1 MRILCYYVSRLYYQG
16 RKVVKKVADKV
27 LMKGNEAIAEAA
39 IVAGCRH
46 YFGYPITPQTEIAA
60 YMAKRMP
67 KIGGTFLQA
76 ESEIA
81 AINMVYGVASTGKRV
96 MTSSS
101 SPGISLKGEGL
112 SYLAGAD
119 LPSLIVNVQ
128 RGGPGL
134 GGIQPSQSDYYQ
146 ATKAGG
152 HGDFR
157 MIVLAPASVQEMADL
172 TVKGFELAD
181 KYRMTSMILA
191 DGTMG
196 QMMEPVS
203 LDLEVNA
210 SIEKPW
216 ATTGTKM
223 EREHNIVNSLFLVP
237 EELEK
242 SNFERFERYKYI
254 EENECMWEEYLMD
267 DAEICVAAFG
277 IAARVTKNAINEAR
291 KQGIKVGLIRPI
303 TLWPFPTEPFKK
315 AADKVS
321 QIISVELSMG
331 QMIDDVR
338 LASECKVPVTLCNRA
353 GGMIP
358 SPEQVLEAIKE
369 AAKGGAK

>member
-1 MRILCYYVSRLYYQG
+1 M
-16 RKVVKKVADKV
+16 AEKV

-39 IVAGCRH
+39 ILAGCRH

-60 YMAKRMP
+60 YMAKKMP

-76 ESEIA
+76 ESEVA
-81 AINMVYGVASTGKRV
+81 AINMVYGVASTGMRV

-101 SPGISLKGEGL
+101 SPGISLKAEGL

-119 LPSLIVNVQ
+119 LPALVVNVQ

-134 GGIQPSQSDYYQ
+134 GGIQPSQSDYFQ
-146 ATKAGG
+146 ATRGGG
-152 HGDFR
+152 HGDYH
-157 MIVLAPASVQEMADL
+157 MIVLAPASVQEMASL

-203 LDLEVNA
+203 LEFDVAETV
-210 SIEKPW
+210 EKPW

-223 EREHNIVNSLFLVP
+223 SRPHNIVNSLFLQP
-237 EELEK
+237 DELEK
-242 SNFERFERYKYI
+242 YNFSRYERYKQI
-254 EENECMWEEYLMD
+254 EETEAMWEEYRME

-277 IAARVTKNAINEAR
+277 IAARVSKNAVDEAR

-303 TLWPFPTEPFKK
+303 TLWPFPTKALRA
-315 AADKVS
+315 AADKCKAFV
-321 QIISVELSMG
+321 SVELNMG
-331 QMIDDVR
+331 QMIEDIR
-338 LASECKVPVTLCNRA
+338 LATECKCPVSLCNRT

-358 SPEQVLEAIKE
+358 SPEQVLESIRQAQ
-369 AAKGGAK
+369 KGE

>member
-1 MRILCYYVSRLYYQG
+1 MS
-16 RKVVKKVADKV
+16 DKV

-39 IVAGCRH
+39 IIAGCRH

-60 YMAKRMP
+60 YMAKKMP

-81 AINMVYGVASTGKRV
+81 AINMVYGVSATGKRV

-101 SPGISLKGEGL
+101 SPGIALKSEGL

-119 LPSLIVNVQ
+119 LPALVVNVQ

-134 GGIQPSQSDYYQ
+134 GGIQPSQSDYFQ

-157 MIVLAPASVQEMADL
+157 MIVLAPASVQEMAEL
-172 TVKGFELAD
+172 TIKGFELAD
-181 KYRMTSMILA
+181 TYRMTSMILA

-196 QMMEPVS
+196 QMMEPVA
-203 LDLEVNA
+203 LDLEVKPA
-210 SIEKPW
+210 CEKPW
-216 ATTGTKM
+216 ATTGTKCS
-223 EREHNIVNSLFLVP
+223 RPHNIVNSLFLAP

-242 SNFERFERYKYI
+242 FNFERFERYKYI
-254 EENECMWEEYLMD
+254 EEHETMYEEYMME
-267 DAEICVAAFG
+267 DAEICIAAFG
-277 IAARVTKNAINEAR
+277 IAARVSKNAVNEAR
-291 KQGIKVGLIRPI
+291 KQGIKVGMIRPI
-303 TLWPFPTEPFKK
+303 TLWPFPTAPFK
-315 AADKVS
+315 AAAEKVK
-321 QIISVELSMG
+321 QIITVELSMG
-331 QMIDDVR
+331 QMIEDVK
-338 LASECKVPVTLCNRA
+338 LATECKVPVTLCNRV

-358 SPEQVLEAIKE
+358 SPEQVLEAIIE
-369 AAKGGAK
+369 ANKNGGAK

>member
-1 MRILCYYVSRLYYQG
+1 MSE
-16 RKVVKKVADKV
+16 KV

-39 IVAGCRH
+39 IRAGCRH

-60 YMAKRMP
+60 YMAKKMP

-81 AINMVYGVASTGKRV
+81 AINMVYGVSSAGLRV

-101 SPGISLKGEGL
+101 SPGVSLKGEGL

-119 LPSLIVNVQ
+119 LPALIVNVQ

-134 GGIQPSQSDYYQ
+134 GGIQPSQSDYFQ
-146 ATKAGG
+146 ATRGGG
-152 HGDFR
+152 HGDYH
-157 MIVLAPASVQEMADL
+157 MIVLAPASVQEMAEL

-181 KYRMTSMILA
+181 TYRMTSMILA

-196 QMMEPVS
+196 QMMEPVA
-203 LDLEVNA
+203 LDDLKVEPMP
-210 SIEKPW
+210 EKPW
-216 ATTGTKM
+216 ATTGTGMK
-223 EREHNIVNSLFLVP
+223 RPHNIVNSLFLQP

-242 SNFERFERYKYI
+242 FNFERYERYAKI
-254 EENECMWEEYLMD
+254 EATEARYEEYLMD

-277 IAARVTKNAINEAR
+277 IAARVSKNAIDEAR
-291 KQGIKVGLIRPI
+291 KMGVKAGLIRPI
-303 TLWPFPTEPFKK
+303 TLWPFPKAPFRK
-315 AADKVS
+315 AADHVK
-321 QIISVELSMG
+321 QFISVELSMG
-331 QMIDDVR
+331 QMIEDVR
-338 LASECKVPVTLCNRA
+338 LASECRVPVSLCNRA

-358 SPEQVLEAIKE
+358 SPDQVLEAILK
-369 AAKGGAK
+369 AAKGGH